1 MTRQLPLIYFYGI
14 APGLYEPLFPAFVV
28 EWDPEKL
35 SCGLSFS
42 SEINVP
48 GYNSAPPPERRYAL
62 RTIHQ
67 RLHQAMF
74 RARVLDAYG
83 RRCALSGLREPVLI
97 DAAHIMPDTDEC
109 LGQPDISN
117 GICMSKIHHAAYD
130 AGLIGID
137 ADLKIHVSERLLAM
151 KDGPM
156 LEHGLKAL
164 KGKLIRIPND
174 SQSAPDRERLSARFD
189 LFSSTC

>member
-1 MTRQLPLIYFYGI
+1 
-14 APGLYEPLFPAFVV
+14 
-28 EWDPEKL
+28 
-35 SCGLSFS
+35 
-42 SEINVP
+42 
-48 GYNSAPPPERRYAL
+48 
-62 RTIHQ
+62 
-67 RLHQAMF
+67 
-74 RARVLDAYG
+74 
-83 RRCALSGLREPVLI
+83 
-97 DAAHIMPDTDEC
+97 MPDTDEY

-174 SQSAPDRERLSARFD
+174 SAHFSRPTTPARAGARA
-189 LFSSTC
+189 CRRMA